1 MLRYIFLLSFLCSFN
16 VVADVFLSSPKV
28 KVNAQDQR
36 IIEFR
41 IQNETIRDG
50 DIILNEYKTDNPLN
64 ETFIA
69 YTLIND
75 FGDYQTFTIV
85 LDDEYMEDYF
95 SFKILIKDDF
105 AKDIFIYLPSKIRN
119 TFSLKSYEPKRIL
132 SETKK
137 ENIVLNE
144 PEMVEPE
151 IKKEVID
158 ENIDQNEPEKIEPEI
173 NKEAKD
179 ENLVSNEPIKA
190 EPEIQKNNIY
200 KASDITTVWSMAEK
214 IKGQNEDIS
223 IYQVMWSIYLGN
235 RKAFID
241 DNINLIRAD
250 LDILIPTLD
259 DIENT
264 SFQIAKESILDM
276 NKSYASSLQS
286 ATKSLLVLTAPKVV
300 EDISDSREIELKNE
314 DQNQIDFEKE
324 SRPQDIVDQNTK
336 QIPLEVEN
344 QVLDDLTEEPKQS
357 NTEEDNK
364 FEIFDLIFISL
375 ISLVSGVLLALIFI
389 QIRNMRTSKEIEYD
403 FEEASDDKSTLS
415 SLPSDLS
422 VENDIDQQQFDLAVT
437 YYEMSDKENAEALL
451 KNLIQT
457 TNNSEI
463 RQASEDLLEKVNLL

>member
-179 ENLVSNEPIKA
+179 ENLVSNEPVKA

-314 DQNQIDFEKE
+314 DQNQIDFENTKDPE
-324 SRPQDIVDQNTK
+324 SLIDQNTK
-336 QIPLEVEN
+336 QITLGVEN
-344 QVLDDLTEEPKQS
+344 EILEELSELKQTIS
-357 NTEEDNK
+357 EVDNK
-364 FEIFDLIFISL
+364 FQTADLIFISL
-375 ISLVSGVLLALIFI
+375 ISLASGVLLALIFI

-403 FEEASDDKSTLS
+403 FEEASDDKSKLS

-422 VENDIDQQQFDLAVT
+422 VKNDIDQQQFDLAVT

>member
-173 NKEAKD
+173 NKETKD
-179 ENLVSNEPIKA
+179 ENLVLNEPVKA

-300 EDISDSREIELKNE
+300 EDISESREIALKNE
-314 DQNQIDFEKE
+314 DQNQIDFENTADPE
-324 SRPQDIVDQNTK
+324 SLIEQNTK
-336 QIPLEVEN
+336 QISLEVEN
-344 QVLDDLTEEPKQS
+344 EILEELSELKQTIS
-357 NTEEDNK
+357 EVDNK
-364 FEIFDLIFISL
+364 FQTADLIFISL
-375 ISLVSGVLLALIFI
+375 ISLASGVLLALIFI

-403 FEEASDDKSTLS
+403 FEEASDDKSKLS

-422 VENDIDQQQFDLAVT
+422 VKNDIDQQQFDLAVT

>member
-137 ENIVLNE
+137 ENMVLNE

-300 EDISDSREIELKNE
+300 EDISESREIALKNE
-314 DQNQIDFEKE
+314 DQNQIDFENTADPE
-324 SRPQDIVDQNTK
+324 SLIEQNTK
-336 QIPLEVEN
+336 QISLEVEN
-344 QVLDDLTEEPKQS
+344 EILEELSELKQTIS
-357 NTEEDNK
+357 EVDNK
-364 FEIFDLIFISL
+364 FQTADLIFISL
-375 ISLVSGVLLALIFI
+375 ISLASGVLLALIFI
-389 QIRNMRTSKEIEYD
+389 QIRNMRASKEIQYD
-403 FEEASDDKSTLS
+403 FEEASDDKSILS

-422 VENDIDQQQFDLAVT
+422 VKNDIDQQQFDLAVT

-457 TNNSEI
+457 TKNSEI

>member
-179 ENLVSNEPIKA
+179 ENLVSNEPVKA

-300 EDISDSREIELKNE
+300 EDISESREIALKNE
-314 DQNQIDFEKE
+314 DQNQIDFENTADPE
-324 SRPQDIVDQNTK
+324 SLIEQNTK
-336 QIPLEVEN
+336 QISLEVEN
-344 QVLDDLTEEPKQS
+344 EILEELSELKQTIS
-357 NTEEDNK
+357 EVDNK
-364 FEIFDLIFISL
+364 FQTADLIFISL
-375 ISLVSGVLLALIFI
+375 ISLASGVLLALIFI
-389 QIRNMRTSKEIEYD
+389 QIRNMRASKEIPYD
-403 FEEASDDKSTLS
+403 FEEASDDKSILS

-422 VENDIDQQQFDLAVT
+422 VKNDIDQQQFDLAVT

>member
-158 ENIDQNEPEKIEPEI
+158 KNIDQNEPEKIEPEI

-300 EDISDSREIELKNE
+300 EDISESREIALKNE
-314 DQNQIDFEKE
+314 DQNQIDFENTADPE
-324 SRPQDIVDQNTK
+324 SLIEQNTK
-336 QIPLEVEN
+336 QISLEVEN
-344 QVLDDLTEEPKQS
+344 EILEELSELKQTIS
-357 NTEEDNK
+357 EVDNK
-364 FEIFDLIFISL
+364 FQTADLIFISL
-375 ISLVSGVLLALIFI
+375 ISLASGVLLALIFI

-403 FEEASDDKSTLS
+403 FEEASDDKSKLS

-422 VENDIDQQQFDLAVT
+422 VKNDIDQQQFDLAVT

>member
-16 VVADVFLSSPKV
+16 VVAEVFLSSPKV

-137 ENIVLNE
+137 ENMVLNE

-179 ENLVSNEPIKA
+179 ENLVSNEPVKA

-250 LDILIPTLD
+250 LDILIPTLA

-264 SFQIAKESILDM
+264 SLQIAKESILDM

-300 EDISDSREIELKNE
+300 EDISESREIALKNE
-314 DQNQIDFEKE
+314 DQNQIDFENTADPE
-324 SRPQDIVDQNTK
+324 SLIEQNTK
-336 QIPLEVEN
+336 QISLEVEN
-344 QVLDDLTEEPKQS
+344 EILEELSELKQTIS
-357 NTEEDNK
+357 EVDNK
-364 FEIFDLIFISL
+364 FQTADLIFISL
-375 ISLVSGVLLALIFI
+375 ISLASGVLLALIFI

-403 FEEASDDKSTLS
+403 FEEASDDKSKLS

-422 VENDIDQQQFDLAVT
+422 VKNDIDQQQFDLAVT

>member
-300 EDISDSREIELKNE
+300 EDISDSREIELNNE
-314 DQNQIDFEKE
+314 DQNQIDFENTADPE
-324 SRPQDIVDQNTK
+324 SLIEQNTK
-336 QIPLEVEN
+336 QISLEVEN
-344 QVLDDLTEEPKQS
+344 EILEELSELKQTIS
-357 NTEEDNK
+357 EVDNK
-364 FEIFDLIFISL
+364 FQTADLIFISL
-375 ISLVSGVLLALIFI
+375 ISLASGVLLALIFI

-403 FEEASDDKSTLS
+403 FEEASDDKSKLS

-422 VENDIDQQQFDLAVT
+422 VKNDIDQQQFDLAVT

>member
-137 ENIVLNE
+137 E
-144 PEMVEPE
+144 
-151 IKKEVID
+151 VID

-179 ENLVSNEPIKA
+179 ENLVSNEPVKA

-300 EDISDSREIELKNE
+300 EDISESREIALKNE
-314 DQNQIDFEKE
+314 DQNQIDFENTADPE
-324 SRPQDIVDQNTK
+324 SLIEQNTK
-336 QIPLEVEN
+336 QISLEVEN
-344 QVLDDLTEEPKQS
+344 EILEELSELKQTIS
-357 NTEEDNK
+357 EVDNK
-364 FEIFDLIFISL
+364 FQTADLIFISL
-375 ISLVSGVLLALIFI
+375 ISLASGVLLAIIFI

-403 FEEASDDKSTLS
+403 FEEASDDKSKLS

-422 VENDIDQQQFDLAVT
+422 VKNDIDQQQFDLAVT

>member
-132 SETKK
+132 SETED
-137 ENIVLNE
+137 ENIVLNK
-144 PEMVEPE
+144 PE

-158 ENIDQNEPEKIEPEI
+158 ENIVQYDPENTESEI
-173 NKEAKD
+173 KKETKD
-179 ENLVSNEPIKA
+179 ENLVLNEPEKA

-300 EDISDSREIELKNE
+300 EDISESREIVLKNE
-314 DQNQIDFEKE
+314 DQNQIDFENTADPE
-324 SRPQDIVDQNTK
+324 SLIEQNTK
-336 QIPLEVEN
+336 QISLEVEN
-344 QVLDDLTEEPKQS
+344 EILEELSELKQTIS
-357 NTEEDNK
+357 EVDNK
-364 FEIFDLIFISL
+364 FQTADLIFISL
-375 ISLVSGVLLALIFI
+375 ISLASGVLLALIFI
-389 QIRNMRTSKEIEYD
+389 QIRNMRASKEIEYD
-403 FEEASDDKSTLS
+403 FEEASDDKSKLS

-422 VENDIDQQQFDLAVT
+422 VKNDIDQQQFDLAVT

>member
-250 LDILIPTLD
+250 LDILIPTLA

-300 EDISDSREIELKNE
+300 EDISESREIALKNE
-314 DQNQIDFEKE
+314 DQNQIDFENTADPE
-324 SRPQDIVDQNTK
+324 SLIEQNTK
-336 QIPLEVEN
+336 QISLEVEN
-344 QVLDDLTEEPKQS
+344 EILEELSELKQTIS
-357 NTEEDNK
+357 EVDNK
-364 FEIFDLIFISL
+364 FQTADLIFISL
-375 ISLVSGVLLALIFI
+375 ISLASGVLLALIFI
-389 QIRNMRTSKEIEYD
+389 QIRNMRASKEIPYD
-403 FEEASDDKSTLS
+403 FEEASDDKSILS

-422 VENDIDQQQFDLAVT
+422 VKNDIDQQQFDLAVT

>member
-144 PEMVEPE
+144 PE
-151 IKKEVID
+151 
-158 ENIDQNEPEKIEPEI
+158 KIEPEI

-300 EDISDSREIELKNE
+300 EDISESREIALKNE
-314 DQNQIDFEKE
+314 DQNQIDFENTADPE
-324 SRPQDIVDQNTK
+324 SLIEQNTK
-336 QIPLEVEN
+336 QISLEVEN
-344 QVLDDLTEEPKQS
+344 EILEELSELKQTIS
-357 NTEEDNK
+357 EVDNK
-364 FEIFDLIFISL
+364 FQTADLIFISL
-375 ISLVSGVLLALIFI
+375 ISLASGVLLALIFALI
-389 QIRNMRTSKEIEYD
+389 SKMLFIL
-403 FEEASDDKSTLS
+403 FK
-415 SLPSDLS
+415 
-422 VENDIDQQQFDLAVT
+422 
-437 YYEMSDKENAEALL
+437 
-451 KNLIQT
+451 
-457 TNNSEI
+457 
-463 RQASEDLLEKVNLL
+463 

>member
-132 SETKK
+132 SETKD
-137 ENIVLNE
+137 ENLVLNE
-144 PEMVEPE
+144 PE
-151 IKKEVID
+151 
-158 ENIDQNEPEKIEPEI
+158 
-173 NKEAKD
+173 
-179 ENLVSNEPIKA
+179 KA

-300 EDISDSREIELKNE
+300 EDISESREIALKNE
-314 DQNQIDFEKE
+314 DQNQIDFENTADPE
-324 SRPQDIVDQNTK
+324 SLIEQNTK
-336 QIPLEVEN
+336 QISLEVEN
-344 QVLDDLTEEPKQS
+344 EILEELSELKQTIS
-357 NTEEDNK
+357 EVDNK
-364 FEIFDLIFISL
+364 FQTADLIFISL
-375 ISLVSGVLLALIFI
+375 ISLASGVLLALIFI

-403 FEEASDDKSTLS
+403 FEEASDDKSKLS

-422 VENDIDQQQFDLAVT
+422 VKNDIDQQQFDLAVT

>member
-1 MLRYIFLLSFLCSFN
+1 MLRYIFLLSFLYSSN
-16 VVADVFLSSPKV
+16 IVADVFLSSPKV

-50 DIILNEYKTDNPLN
+50 DITLNEYKTDNPLN

-85 LDDEYMEDYF
+85 LDDEYLEDYF
-95 SFKILIKDDF
+95 RFKILIKDDF

-119 TFSLKSYEPKRIL
+119 TFTLKSLEPKRIL
-132 SETKK
+132 SGTKE
-137 ENIVLNE
+137 ENIVSNE

-158 ENIDQNEPEKIEPEI
+158 ENIV
-173 NKEAKD
+173 
-179 ENLVSNEPIKA
+179 LNEPIKV
-190 EPEIQKNNIY
+190 EPEIQKNDIF

-214 IKGQNEDIS
+214 IKGQNENIS

-241 DNINLIRAD
+241 DNINLIRTD
-250 LDILIPTLD
+250 LDILIPTLV

-276 NKSYASSLQS
+276 NKSFASSFQS
-286 ATKSLLVLTAPKVV
+286 ATKSLLVLTAPAPIAV
-300 EDISDSREIELKNE
+300 EEISDSREIELKNE
-314 DQNQIDFEKE
+314 DQNQIDFDNTLDPE
-324 SRPQDIVDQNTK
+324 SLIEQNTK
-336 QIPLEVEN
+336 QISLEVEN
-344 QVLDDLTEEPKQS
+344 EILEELSELKQTITEV
-357 NTEEDNK
+357 DNK
-364 FEIFDLIFISL
+364 FQTLDLIFISL
-375 ISLVSGVLLALIFI
+375 ISLASGVLLALIFI
-389 QIRNMRTSKEIEYD
+389 QIRNMRASKEIEYD
-403 FEEASDDKSTLS
+403 FEEASDYKSTLS

-422 VENDIDQQQFDLAVT
+422 IKNDIDQQQFDLAVT

-457 TNNSEI
+457 TKNNEI
-463 RQASEDLLEKVNLL
+463 RQVSEELLEKVNLL